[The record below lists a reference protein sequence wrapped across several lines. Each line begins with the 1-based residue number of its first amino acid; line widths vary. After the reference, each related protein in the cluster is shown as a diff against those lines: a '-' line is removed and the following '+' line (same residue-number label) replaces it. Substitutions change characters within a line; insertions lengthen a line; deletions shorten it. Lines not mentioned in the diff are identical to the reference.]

1 VPVCALALCAVTA
14 AGAATLPVARA
25 WSEPIEIVGPRAND
39 AALRASCGLY
49 DVTRTTRAFFAALNR
64 RDVRAA
70 MRKVA
75 PDSDLA
81 WFTQNIGVG
90 GVADNG
96 GRDSRADVAR
106 YLRRRVDRSERL
118 RLIMIKAKK
127 SGSSVHAQLMYQRTA
142 TDIGAWM
149 GGRLHVADGKAEF
162 SCHNKRLTIAV
173 WSSGMADAPNAGIPA
188 SIVTP
193 CPAPKS
199 WRPFAAVL
207 ACR

>member
-1 VPVCALALCAVTA
+1 V
-14 AGAATLPVARA
+14 
-25 WSEPIEIVGPRAND
+25 IVGPRAND

-162 SCHNKRLTIAV
+162 TCHNKRLTIAV